1 MRSAVLA
8 LLSVLILAV
17 LMLALLASLPGG
29 EARGFGILLIGP
41 IPIIVSD
48 GQVTSLVAVAALALI
63 ALILLRAVR

>member
-1 MRSAVLA
+1 MA